1 MIEFV
6 INCLFPPVCGIC
18 LKLDENWICE
28 DCKKRLLKI
37 EKSKLVVYE
46 KKSVKKIYRI
56 NKVSKTKK
64 KYKKISK
71 LEKNYENIFYKKIL
85 ENNIFYFD
93 KLLYIFKYEKLIR
106 KLILQYKFFDKAY
119 LSNTFEKIILN
130 NEKNCRI
137 LKLYDIIISVPMY
150 KNKKKERGYNQ
161 TELIAKQISKKLN
174 IKFEKDC
181 IKKIRNTKVQSKL
194 NEKQRKENIKN
205 AFIVN
210 NKINLK
216 NKKIILFDDIYTTGS
231 TVNEISRILKNSGV
245 KEILVLVI
253 AKD

>member
-1 MIEFV
+1 MIDFV
-6 INCLFPPVCGIC
+6 INFLFPPICGIC
-18 LKLDENWICE
+18 LKLNKDWICE
-28 DCKKRLLKI
+28 ECKKRLLKL
-37 EKSKLVVYE
+37 EKSKLIVYGKMNE
-46 KKSVKKIYRI
+46 KDLFTSHNSLNIQRKYKNVF
-56 NKVSKTKK
+56 
-64 KYKKISK
+64 YKKIS
-71 LEKNYENIFYKKIL
+71 EKNIY
-85 ENNIFYFD
+85 YFE
-93 KLLYIFKYEKLIR
+93 KLLYIFKYEKLVR

-130 NEKNCRI
+130 NENNCRI

-161 TELIAKQISKKLN
+161 TELIAKKISENLN
-174 IKFEKDC
+174 IKFEKNC

-216 NKKIILFDDIYTTGS
+216 NKKIILLDDIFTTGS
-231 TVNEISRILKNSGV
+231 TVNEISRILKSSGV